1 MYVIGEEGGDHV
13 KIGKSVKPKQ
23 RLKSLSTGTP
33 RELELVTKAE
43 VENASEVEQTLHQK
57 YDEYRVTGE
66 WFKAS
71 DDIRM
76 EIVNDVKKQE
86 EKGSVGIGRP
96 AGGPKDQE
104 TIKKFYEL
112 WNDLR
117 ATNTSENDFQGM
129 SHYTEGLVGYCDL
142 CGRHGEA
149 DALLESDGFLHCYLC
164 YEVYALWENPEKA
177 TDLLVHEARRKSIE
191 NSDKYNVVS
200 SIAEISRFDFVYLTN
215 PLYLDETR
223 LTVLS
228 AGPEYITIAD
238 GDLMQMLKGPDKV
251 ESKTFRLTEKP
262 PGKDDSFLEIL
273 RCGRMVRRS
282 SGYTEGLWDHYKA
295 MCSECGEDPCVCD
308 ESEPSLP
315 EFV

>member
-1 MYVIGEEGGDHV
+1 MAATNQGREEYVYVIGEEGGDHV

-76 EIVNDVKKQE
+76 EIVNDVE
-86 EKGSVGIGRP
+86 EARRRRVLLALAVRLE
-96 AGGPKDQE
+96 APK
-104 TIKKFYEL
+104 TKRRLTKFYEL

-177 TDLLVHEARRKSIE
+177 TD
-191 NSDKYNVVS
+191 
-200 SIAEISRFDFVYLTN
+200 
-215 PLYLDETR
+215 
-223 LTVLS
+223 
-228 AGPEYITIAD
+228 
-238 GDLMQMLKGPDKV
+238 
-251 ESKTFRLTEKP
+251 
-262 PGKDDSFLEIL
+262 
-273 RCGRMVRRS
+273 C
-282 SGYTEGLWDHYKA
+282 
-295 MCSECGEDPCVCD
+295 
-308 ESEPSLP
+308 
-315 EFV
+315 